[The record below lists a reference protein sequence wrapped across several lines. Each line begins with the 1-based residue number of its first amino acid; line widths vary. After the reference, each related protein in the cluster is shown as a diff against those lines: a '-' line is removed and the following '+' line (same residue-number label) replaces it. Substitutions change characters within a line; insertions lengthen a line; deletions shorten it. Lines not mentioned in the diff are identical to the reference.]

1 MWEVAEEKRVALFRR
16 YDIVKYWI
24 DSGQFRI
31 DDEVLLHDQFHLAD
45 PSYSCLAA
53 DWRTCWRPDPIK

>member
-1 MWEVAEEKRVALFRR
+1 M
-16 YDIVKYWI
+16 KYWV

-45 PSYSCLAA
+45 PSYSCLGSGLA
-53 DWRTCWRPDPIK
+53 DVSEAGSD